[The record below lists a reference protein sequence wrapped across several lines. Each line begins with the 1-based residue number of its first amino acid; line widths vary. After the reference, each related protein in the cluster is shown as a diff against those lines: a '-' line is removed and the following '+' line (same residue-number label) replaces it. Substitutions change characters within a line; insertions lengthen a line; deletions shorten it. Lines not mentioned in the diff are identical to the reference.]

1 MVSCSFLVLI
11 TMASLP
17 NPSMKASIVTM
28 CFIAFTLII
37 WNCYQDRHAAG
48 WAFYAYFASVWL
60 LWCSY
65 RFLLSA
71 DTLALHDILLQLFQR
86 PHILSFADRSN
97 SSLLV
102 CIRLFRLY
110 RQSSGTFRPLYGY
123 HRLSGTVRLLPDH
136 PSSAHQLRFIVI
148 LGLLGTIHFIH
159 SSYADKIRTR
169 MIYDSFITLSIVTW
183 VFMILQ
189 PQHENELCG
198 IMIANTAP
206 LIAHLS
212 PLPKERLP
220 ILLSSPLS

>member
-1 MVSCSFLVLI
+1 MQRDGL
-11 TMASLP
+11 
-17 NPSMKASIVTM
+17 SMPILHRSGFSGVHTG
-28 CFIAFTLII
+28 
-37 WNCYQDRHAAG
+37 H
-48 WAFYAYFASVWL
+48 
-60 LWCSY
+60 
-65 RFLLSA
+65 LLSA

-102 CIRLFRLY
+102 VSGYFAYTDNLQALSDHFTAIIDYQELFDYSQITL
-110 RQSSGTFRPLYGY
+110 
-123 HRLSGTVRLLPDH
+123 
-136 PSSAHQLRFIVI
+136 HQLINYGFIVI

-206 LIAHLS
+206 LIAHFITFT
-212 PLPKERLP
+212 KGKITNIAFIAI
-220 ILLSSPLS
+220 ILITMLITLFNIFMPPVALLQ